1 MTVKI
6 LITTDWY
13 EPVVNGVVTSV
24 LNLVKELRKKGHQV
38 RVLTL
43 SNDTHSRYNDQ
54 VYYIGSI
61 NAGTIYPNARAT
73 LYVGRDYINDI
84 VRWHPDIIHSQC
96 EFSSFQYAKRISRRL
111 NIPIIHT
118 YHTLYE
124 SYTHYFCPNKTMGKH
139 IVSKL
144 SHHFLSQV
152 QCVIAP
158 SEKIRRV
165 LDNYRI
171 LRRICVVPSGI
182 ELDKFD
188 ITLSE
193 AERAALKADI
203 GIPPQNKVLLTLGRL
218 AKEKNIEQIIDYIS
232 LMKRDDI
239 SFVVVGGGPY
249 KKVLTDYVEKYGLKD
264 KVFFTGMIV
273 PQLVPKYYL
282 LADVFLCAST
292 SEAQG
297 LTYMEAM
304 ASGIP
309 SVCHKDLCIKNII
322 IDGYNGYQYTNFLGF
337 ETAVNKVLDDPQLH
351 AELSRNAKELMEKEF
366 STQAFADKI
375 EAIYFSEI
383 ERYK

>member
-1 MTVKI
+1 
-6 LITTDWY
+6 
-13 EPVVNGVVTSV
+13 
-24 LNLVKELRKKGHQV
+24 
-38 RVLTL
+38 
-43 SNDTHSRYNDQ
+43 
-54 VYYIGSI
+54 
-61 NAGTIYPNARAT
+61 
-73 LYVGRDYINDI
+73 
-84 VRWHPDIIHSQC
+84 
-96 EFSSFQYAKRISRRL
+96 
-111 NIPIIHT
+111 
-118 YHTLYE
+118 
-124 SYTHYFCPNKTMGKH
+124 MGKH

-171 LRRICVVPSGI
+171 LRRICVVPTGI
-182 ELDKFD
+182 DLNKFD

-218 AKEKNIEQIIDYIS
+218 AKEKNVEQLIDYVK
-232 LMKRDDI
+232 LMERKDI
-239 SFVVVGGGPY
+239 SFVIVGGGPY
-249 KKVLTDYVEKYGLKD
+249 KKELTEYVEKSGLKD

-282 LADVFLCAST
+282 LADIFLCAST

-304 ASGIP
+304 ASGLP
-309 SVCHKDLCIKNII
+309 SVCRKDLCIKNII
-322 IDGYNGYQYTNFLGF
+322 IDGYNGYQYTDFLSF
-337 ETAVNKVLDDPQLH
+337 ETAVNRILDDPELH
-351 AELSRNAKELMEKEF
+351 AEMSRNARELMEREF

-375 EAIYFSEI
+375 EAIYLSEI
-383 ERYK
+383 ERYS

>member
-1 MTVKI
+1 MKI

-24 LNLVKELRKKGHQV
+24 LNLVRELRKKGHQV
-38 RVLTL
+38 RILTL
-43 SNDTHSRYNDQ
+43 SDDTHSRYQDQ
-54 VYYIGSI
+54 VYYLGSI

-73 LYVGRDYINDI
+73 MYVGRDYINDI
-84 VRWHPDIIHSQC
+84 IRWHPDVIHSQC

-124 SYTHYFCPNKTMGKH
+124 SYTHYFCPNEKMGKH

-171 LRRICVVPSGI
+171 LRRICVVPTGI

-188 ITLSE
+188 ISLSE
-193 AERAALKADI
+193 AERSALKADI

-218 AKEKNIEQIIDYIS
+218 AKEKNIEQLIDYVR
-232 LMKRDDI
+232 LMKRHDI

-249 KKVLTDYVEKYGLKD
+249 KKVLTDYVEKYDLKD
-264 KVFFTGMIV
+264 KIFFTGMIV

-309 SVCHKDLCIKNII
+309 SVCRKDLCIKNII
-322 IDGYNGYQYTNFLGF
+322 IDGYNGYQYTDFLSF
-337 ETAVNKVLDDPQLH
+337 ESAVNKILDDP
-351 AELSRNAKELMEKEF
+351 ELRLVMSRNAKEITEREF

-375 EAIYFSEI
+375 EAIYLSEI